1 MSNQSDPSGFSIRTA
16 NAADIPTI
24 LALIRELA
32 EYEKLTHEVV
42 ASEDSLREAL
52 FGERRTAEVLLGE
65 VDGSAIGYAVFF
77 HNFSTFLGRPGI
89 YLEDIYVKPECRG
102 RGFGEAMFRRL
113 GQIAVERRC
122 DRLEWVVLDWNES
135 AIGFYRK
142 LGARPMDEW
151 TVFRITGQPLRQL
164 AGL

>member
-1 MSNQSDPSGFSIRTA
+1 MSNQSDASGFSIRTA
-16 NAADIPTI
+16 VAADIPTI

-65 VDGSAIGYAVFF
+65 LDGSAIGYAVFF

-89 YLEDIYVKPECRG
+89 YLEDIYIKPECRG

-122 DRLEWVVLDWNES
+122 NRLEWVVLDWNES

-151 TVFRITGQPLRQL
+151 TVFRITGQPLRDL
-164 AGL
+164 AGN